1 MTSLLWHIIRLVSNV
16 CMQNQGKLL
25 KVQGGSLNGLLHKK
39 KCLNCCFDYLVF
51 FCIFNKIKLSFFNSN
66 V

>member
-39 KCLNCCFDYLVF
+39 KSQLLFRL
-51 FCIFNKIKLSFFNSN
+51 LSFFLHF
-66 V
+66 